1 MANPMNT
8 DSPTEPDDF
17 QQAWQTQSSQTKVS
31 IDADVLLQVVQRDQQ
46 SFRAVVQSSDYWGV
60 GIAILMIPVWIY
72 MGMMDQVPWTWYL
85 TVPVLVWWVVF
96 PIVYRMRHPL
106 KPAPTDESLV
116 HCVERSLTEVD
127 EHVWY
132 HSKSFWWSASPL
144 FVSVVTF
151 AFHSAWQ
158 RSDDWL
164 DLLSNMDSVV
174 FFLSFF
180 SFLYFLG
187 EKCGCKK
194 YEPRRQQ
201 LLTLLGSLND
211 ETSGRAPDVSPKAT
225 SDSSPTVT
233 CWSLAIAGSLFVLAI
248 LIAAG
253 GDYLKHKSRR
263 ERERFRAERAA
274 TEYPTKSPFNA
285 VRWQGDQPEVR
296 LDDEWFKLV
305 SLNDIPA
312 TEIVAFSK
320 QTFEDQWQQRFEEDL
335 VELLTHMKHPPADT
349 VKLVVTSLAT
359 SKTSVRQAV
368 PMTEEN
374 RSAIYDASS
383 KRSGHSVGSDRAEG
397 RSPRSG

>member
-1 MANPMNT
+1 MNT
-8 DSPTEPDDF
+8 ENPTEPDSL
-17 QQAWQTQSSQTKVS
+17 QQAWQTQASQTKVS

-46 SFRAVVQSSDYWGV
+46 SFRSVVKASDYWGI

-72 MGMMDQVPWTWYL
+72 MGRIDSVPWTWYL

-106 KPAPTDESLV
+106 LPAPTDESLV
-116 HCVERSLTEVD
+116 QCVERSLTEID
-127 EHVWY
+127 DHVWY
-132 HSKSFWWSASPL
+132 HSKSFLWSASPL
-144 FVSVVTF
+144 FVSIITF
-151 AFHSAWQ
+151 AFHSAWL

-174 FFLSFF
+174 FFLAFF
-180 SFLYFLG
+180 SFLFVAI
-187 EKCGCKK
+187 EKCGCRK
-194 YEPRRQQ
+194 YEPRRQE
-201 LLTLLGSLND
+201 LLTLLNSLQD
-211 ETSGRAPDVSPKAT
+211 ETTLHAADVSARAA
-225 SDSSPTVT
+225 SNSSPTFSYR
-233 CWSLAIAGSLFVLAI
+233 WLAISAGLFLLAI

-253 GDYLKHKSRR
+253 GDYLKHKSRQ

-274 TEYPTKSPFNA
+274 TEYPKKSPFNA
-285 VRWQGDQPEVR
+285 VRWKNDQPEVR

-320 QTFEDQWQQRFEEDL
+320 RIFEDQWQQRFAEDL

-349 VKLVVTSLAT
+349 VKLVVQSLAT
-359 SKTSVRQAV
+359 PKTSVQKDV

-383 KRSGHSVGSDRAEG
+383 KRSGR
-397 RSPRSG
+397 

>member
-8 DSPTEPDDF
+8 DSPTEPDDL

-72 MGMMDQVPWTWYL
+72 MGIIEPVPWTWYL
-85 TVPVLVWWVVF
+85 TVPVLVWWAVF
-96 PIVYRMRHPL
+96 SIVYRMRHPL
-106 KPAPTDESLV
+106 KTAPSDEPLV
-116 HCVERSLTEVD
+116 TCVERSLTEID
-127 EHVWY
+127 DLVWY
-132 HSKSFWWSASPL
+132 LSKSVWWSTAPI
-144 FVSVVTF
+144 FFSVVTF
-151 AFHSAWQ
+151 AFHSAWR
-158 RSDDWL
+158 RSDGWL

-174 FFLSFF
+174 FFLAFF
-180 SFLYFLG
+180 SFIYFLT
-187 EKCGCKK
+187 EKCGCQKH
-194 YEPRRQQ
+194 EPRRQE
-201 LLTLLGSLND
+201 LLTLLNSLKD
-211 ETSGRAPDVSPKAT
+211 ETATEDTDDSPSEP
-225 SDSSPTVT
+225 SDSPPSVSIR
-233 CWSLAIAGSLFVLAI
+233 WLAISGGLFLLAI
-248 LIAAG
+248 VIAAG

-305 SLNDIPA
+305 SLNDIPT

-320 QTFEDQWQQRFEEDL
+320 QIFEGQWQQRFEEDL
-335 VELLTHMKHPPADT
+335 VELLIHMKHPPADT
-349 VKLVVTSLAT
+349 VKLVVQSLTTSET
-359 SKTSVRQAV
+359 IVRKDV

-374 RSAIYDASS
+374 RSAIYGASS
-383 KRSGHSVGSDRAEG
+383 NRSN
-397 RSPRSG
+397 P